1 MALTVSNNSAVAT
14 ASYYLGKNQSA
25 LQSSIKKLASG
36 KKLVDASADPGTLS
50 VAMKVRASINR
61 LSGAQNN
68 IQNGIGFLE
77 VQDGLLDT
85 VGKIVMRMSELKGFA
100 SQDPMKGDQDIASY
114 NNEFK
119 DLQVQ
124 LYQVSQLDFNG
135 MSLFANH
142 TSKDAVNA
150 SDYNVAWDVTDLAD
164 EPSDA
169 AGRQGEALFGGAD
182 QIDYR
187 DHTISIFTSSEGS
200 DGPKV
205 SIHKSLLLSALTI
218 RMDRKNAGEGQG
230 AATTADGYWS
240 DVYRRQ
246 VAEVA
251 SAGAVYKNHTAQ
263 SLDWRAWDESEGIN
277 PNNENAWITLA
288 AVDQKGTLTL
298 DKISAGVFETAIEN
312 VTFLRAQTGG
322 GMSRLNF
329 AAESIAMQET
339 NMRSALGRIEDVDM
353 AKEASNLAKYSILMQ
368 ASAAM
373 VAQANSTSQV
383 ALMLLQV

>member
-36 KKLVDASADPGTLS
+36 KKLIDASADPGTLS

-85 VGKIVMRMSELKGFA
+85 AGKIVMRMSELKGFA
-100 SQDPMKGDQDIASY
+100 SQDPMKGEQDIASY
-114 NNEFK
+114 NSEFQ

-124 LYQVSQLDFNG
+124 LYQISQMGFNG
-135 MSLFANH
+135 MSLFAN
-142 TSKDAVNA
+142 
-150 SDYNVAWDVTDLAD
+150 NVTGTVANEATHGD
-164 EPSDA
+164 
-169 AGRQGEALFGGAD
+169 EALFTGYLNGKETHLRAGD
-182 QIDYR
+182 TAGNEINMIHQSNYDN
-187 DHTISIFTSSEGS
+187 TLSIFTSSEGS
-200 DGPKV
+200 NGPAV
-205 SIHKSLLLSALTI
+205 SIHKSLLLSALTLHQLG
-218 RMDRKNAGEGQG
+218 RNAGE
-230 AATTADGYWS
+230 AKADTARNGYWS
-240 DVYRRQ
+240 EADNSVQSATYGRNATTLA
-246 VAEVA
+246 VEYNGAAVA
-251 SAGAVYKNHTAQ
+251 SSTNQTKY
-263 SLDWRAWDESEGIN
+263 L
-277 PNNENAWITLA
+277 TLA
-288 AVDQKGTLTL
+288 SEKIGDTLTL
-298 DKISAGVFETAIEN
+298 DQVSAGVFGWAIEN

-322 GMSRLNF
+322 GLSRLNF
-329 AAESIAMQET
+329 AAESIATQET

-353 AKEASNLAKYSILMQ
+353 AEEASNLAKYSILMQ